1 MPITVGMIE
10 EKEFK
15 TKVRGYDP
23 VEVDEFLDEICDEL
37 IALQD
42 EIASLQEQL
51 AQARAQAARPARPE
65 SSPAMQQPT
74 TRPQVPTI
82 AKEQEET
89 LRKLLVNA
97 QRVSDETV
105 AEAPVQEP
113 QPTPALPKV
122 EVEEKASKKRE
133 AAQITSVRVTKT
145 TRNKLNALIQ
155 LGKADN
161 VDNLIDILLDEY
173 IESILVED
181 EKKTFHLV
189 LDIIQKRDR

>member
-1 MPITVGMIE
+1 MPITIQTIE

-51 AQARAQAARPARPE
+51 AQSRAQAARPNRPE
-65 SSPAMQQPT
+65 SAPAPQPAV
-74 TRPQVPTI
+74 RAQVPAI

-105 AEAPVQEP
+105 AEAHARAEAIVAEAQKKAEEAVIDIASERESLT
-113 QPTPALPKV
+113 Q
-122 EVEEKASKKRE
+122 EVEILRKAAKDYK
-133 AAQITSVRVTKT
+133 VRFQ
-145 TRNKLNALIQ
+145 R
-155 LGKADN
+155 
-161 VDNLIDILLDEY
+161 
-173 IESILVED
+173 LVED
-181 EKKTFHLV
+181 QMHILKAETELFEE
-189 LDIIQKRDR
+189 

>member
-1 MPITVGMIE
+1 MPITIAMIE

-42 EIASLQEQL
+42 EVASLQEQL
-51 AQARAQAARPARPE
+51 NQTRAQAARPVRQE
-65 SSPAMQQPT
+65 PAPVAPPT
-74 TRPQVPTI
+74 TRPQVPAI

-105 AEAPVQEP
+105 AEAHARAEAIVAEAQSKAEEAVADIASERESLAQE
-113 QPTPALPKV
+113 V
-122 EVEEKASKKRE
+122 
-133 AAQITSVRVTKT
+133 
-145 TRNKLNALIQ
+145 
-155 LGKADN
+155 
-161 VDNLIDILLDEY
+161 DILRKAAKDYKERFQRLVDDQMH
-173 IESILVED
+173 ILKGESELFSD
-181 EKKTFHLV
+181 
-189 LDIIQKRDR
+189 

>member
-1 MPITVGMIE
+1 MPITIQAIE

-42 EIASLQEQL
+42 ENASLQEQL
-51 AQARAQAARPARPE
+51 SQSRAQAARPNRPE
-65 SSPAMQQPT
+65 SAPVAMPPT

-105 AEAPVQEP
+105 AEAHSRAEAIVAEAQKKAEEAVADIASERE
-113 QPTPALPKV
+113 ALAQ
-122 EVEEKASKKRE
+122 EVETLRKAASDYKERF
-133 AAQITSVRVTKT
+133 
-145 TRNKLNALIQ
+145 TR
-155 LGKADN
+155 
-161 VDNLIDILLDEY
+161 
-173 IESILVED
+173 LVED
-181 EKKTFHLV
+181 QMHILKAETELFA
-189 LDIIQKRDR
+189 D

>member
-51 AQARAQAARPARPE
+51 AQSRAQAARPARPD
-65 SSPAMQQPT
+65 PAPIAPPT
-74 TRPQVPTI
+74 TRPQVPAI
-82 AKEQEET
+82 AREQEET

-105 AEAPVQEP
+105 AEAHARAEAIVAEAQKKAETAVADIASERESLAQEVDM
-113 QPTPALPKV
+113 LR
-122 EVEEKASKKRE
+122 KAAKDYRE
-133 AAQITSVRVTKT
+133 RFQR
-145 TRNKLNALIQ
+145 
-155 LGKADN
+155 
-161 VDNLIDILLDEY
+161 
-173 IESILVED
+173 LVED
-181 EKKTFHLV
+181 QQHILRAETELFA
-189 LDIIQKRDR
+189 D